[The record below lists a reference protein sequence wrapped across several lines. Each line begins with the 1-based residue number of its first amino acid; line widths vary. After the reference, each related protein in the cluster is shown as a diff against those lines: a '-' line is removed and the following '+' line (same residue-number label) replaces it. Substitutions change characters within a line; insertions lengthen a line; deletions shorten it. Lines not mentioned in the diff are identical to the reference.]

1 MEQGGERAVVCR
13 PRRVVEALDNGTAPV
28 EKCRL
33 ILKSLILFEKQ
44 AELRHKIMHF
54 NSSSQIIGTMIVFES

>member
-1 MEQGGERAVVCR
+1 VEFVEQGREQAVVCR
-13 PRRVVEALDNGTAPV
+13 PGAVVEAQDNRTVPV

-33 ILKSLILFEKQ
+33 ILKSLISYEKQ

-54 NSSSQIIGTMIVFES
+54 NSSSQIIGAMII